1 MPDAST
7 LSSFVAGIRS
17 CAGRDGALQSHAG
30 DLGEEMEEVIRAVRF
45 NDAPPVKTAR
55 ALMALVTPSALLC
68 GEVRVPENAGCWA
81 MLMAHGAGLAQTGP
95 ADAQFGRGGNFLYR
109 SHFGDMQFMHAMAG
123 RGETLAH
130 ARERLLLWAQFTYQ
144 VAGGEIA
151 TEPLIGALPVFASI
165 LGGFETVTVAEFF
178 EIRSGTAPAHIRRIA
193 LGALLHT
200 LQDSFAGGHAER
212 ELSGAAHTAAG
223 VATPPERFGA
233 ISAMRD
239 FTCQSDEK
247 HGAAGRAAHY
257 AWFGAAT
264 HEQNSPVTL
273 GAQLIDLLERKVK
286 WDAALSADGALAGG
300 GAVPAAG
307 ATQTGSST
315 AISEGIRAGSSAAP
329 TVAHYL
335 REAMFPI
342 VTANAALVAGAGAQF
357 ARVKPV
363 EPAARAGSGIIA
375 TAQADEVPGRSG
387 ASACK
392 D

>member
-200 LQDSFAGGHAER
+200 LQDSFARGARRARTERCGAHGGRRGHAARTLRCHQRDARLHLPVRR
-212 ELSGAAHTAAG
+212 ETRRSR
-223 VATPPERFGA
+223 PR
-233 ISAMRD
+233 
-239 FTCQSDEK
+239 
-247 HGAAGRAAHY
+247 RA
-257 AWFGAAT
+257 
-264 HEQNSPVTL
+264 
-273 GAQLIDLLERKVK
+273 
-286 WDAALSADGALAGG
+286 
-300 GAVPAAG
+300 
-307 ATQTGSST
+307 
-315 AISEGIRAGSSAAP
+315 
-329 TVAHYL
+329 L
-335 REAMFPI
+335 R
-342 VTANAALVAGAGAQF
+342 LVW
-357 ARVKPV
+357 
-363 EPAARAGSGIIA
+363 
-375 TAQADEVPGRSG
+375 RSH
-387 ASACK
+387 A
-392 D
+392 